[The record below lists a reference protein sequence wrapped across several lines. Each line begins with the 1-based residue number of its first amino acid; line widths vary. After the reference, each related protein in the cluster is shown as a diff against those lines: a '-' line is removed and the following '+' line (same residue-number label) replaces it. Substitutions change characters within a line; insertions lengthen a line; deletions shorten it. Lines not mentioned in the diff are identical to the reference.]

1 MSLSKSGGTRR
12 DVSRPEVLDASALLA
27 LLQREPGG
35 EAVVLEKSVMNSVNF
50 AEVVQKSVDKGRSVT
65 TLLQELM
72 LLGLDVT
79 PFSPREAQLAGE
91 LYLKTKAHGLSLG
104 DRACLATAQL
114 LGRVAV
120 TADRHWLEVP
130 HEVDV
135 RSIR

>member
-1 MSLSKSGGTRR
+1 MNSSKSGGTRHG
-12 DVSRPEVLDASALLA
+12 VSRPEVLDASALLA

-35 EAVVLEKSVMNSVNF
+35 AAVELAGAVMNSVNF
-50 AEVVQKSVDKGRSVT
+50 AEVVQKSVAKGRAVD
-65 TLLQELM
+65 TLFQELV

-91 LYLKTKAHGLSLG
+91 LYVKTRSHGLSLG